1 MEPFQNVSL
10 VYSVNDL
17 NAWMIISSQS
27 DTKAWAGMN
36 YILTPPSP
44 FPPPPTPH
52 PPPPPSLSL
61 SLFKTE
67 ALGLT

>member
-1 MEPFQNVSL
+1 MEPFQNVSFD
-10 VYSVNDL
+10 YSVNDL

-52 PPPPPSLSL
+52 PLLL
-61 SLFKTE
+61 SLFSKQKLYI
-67 ALGLT
+67 AKGLT